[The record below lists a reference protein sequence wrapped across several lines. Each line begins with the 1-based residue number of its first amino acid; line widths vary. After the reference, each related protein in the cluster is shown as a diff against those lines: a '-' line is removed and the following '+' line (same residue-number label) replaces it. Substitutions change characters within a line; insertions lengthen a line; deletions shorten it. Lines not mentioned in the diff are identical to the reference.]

1 MYSSNS
7 TAPLCPQLHTNPRIY
22 ARVKGRYARL
32 YFYIKAY
39 THICMHLHIY
49 VDIYAYMWAPNL
61 LSTHI
66 SSMQEF
72 THVCKHIRIYALI

>member
-1 MYSSNS
+1 
-7 TAPLCPQLHTNPRIY
+7 
-22 ARVKGRYARL
+22 
-32 YFYIKAY
+32 
-39 THICMHLHIY
+39 MHLHIY
-49 VDIYAYMWAPNL
+49 VHIYAYMWAPNL